1 MKVTNKKVEQLI
13 EEGVLYA
20 PMDGNH
26 GEKHPKTSD
35 YVEKGVPFILV
46 PDLVDGLVDV
56 DKCNYISD
64 EQAKTLRKGFSKTG
78 DVLFTHKATIGKVA
92 LVDTKEYEYIIL
104 TPQVTYYRIR
114 NNNVICNEY
123 LYYYFQSHTFQETF
137 RLFASSGGTRDYL
150 GIVAQQK
157 LPIIYP
163 DIEVQK
169 DIVAVLK
176 NYDNLIHNNN
186 KRIKIL
192 EQMAENLYKEWFVR
206 FRFPR
211 HEDVEFENG
220 IPKGW
225 EICKIGEIGEVVG
238 GGTPSTE
245 IEEYWDGN
253 ISWLTP
259 ADLTGFQ
266 GIYIDSGKKSITEL
280 GLKKSSTKLMPKDT
294 VLLSSR
300 APIGYVALARN
311 EICTNQGFKSVIC
324 NEDIIKHQYL
334 YYFYR
339 MNKPLLE
346 GYGSGATF
354 LELSGGSLKR
364 IKLLVPPLRI
374 QNDFSKLVDDC
385 FEQIYKLS
393 VTNSNLI
400 KQRDLLLPRL
410 MSGKLQVK

>member
-1 MKVTNKKVEQLI
+1 MTNKKVEQLI

-46 PDLVDGLVDV
+46 PDLVDGIVDL
-56 DKCNYISD
+56 DNCNYISE

-92 LVDTKEYEYIIL
+92 LVDTQEYEYIIL
-104 TPQVTYYRIR
+104 TPQVTYYRIKD
-114 NNNVICNEY
+114 NEVLCNEY

-157 LPIIYP
+157 LPIIFP
-163 DIEVQK
+163 EIKVQK

-206 FRFPR
+206 FRFPG
-211 HEDVEFENG
+211 HENAEFENG

-225 EICKIGEIGEVVG
+225 EVCKVKTMVDRLPFGKLYKADDVQPDGKVIVIDQSTDEYVG
-238 GGTPSTE
+238 FHSDEPSHIASIDNPIALFGDHSCKYQLMITPFSLSENVIPYRATE
-245 IEEYWDGN
+245 NNRLIWLYFVLYGIVETTEYKRHW
-253 ISWLTP
+253 SEFT
-259 ADLTGFQ
+259 A
-266 GIYIDSGKKSITEL
+266 KKI
-280 GLKKSSTKLMPKDT
+280 LK
-294 VLLSSR
+294 
-300 APIGYVALARN
+300 API
-311 EICTNQGFKSVIC
+311 
-324 NEDIIKHQYL
+324 
-334 YYFYR
+334 
-339 MNKPLLE
+339 
-346 GYGSGATF
+346 
-354 LELSGGSLKR
+354 ELQMSFEKKCIPILKLIQSLKVMNR
-364 IKLLVPPLRI
+364 
-374 QNDFSKLVDDC
+374 
-385 FEQIYKLS
+385 
-393 VTNSNLI
+393 NLK
-400 KQRDLLLPRL
+400 KQRDKLLPRL
-410 MSGKLQVK
+410 MSGKLEI